1 VDLQGEGD
9 TLTYVRTF
17 AHMGLSVR
25 EVIAAFNK
33 EGLVYTEAFDRIPSR
48 GRYRTVL
55 SHYQGRE

>member
-33 EGLVYTEAFDRIPSR
+33 EGLSSR
-48 GRYRTVL
+48 R
-55 SHYQGRE
+55 